1 MRLTNTQRTGNSGA
15 FASLRQERGKGRKG
29 HLGELAILGT
39 TAIVDI
45 MSICKV
51 TYAQL

>member
-15 FASLRQERGKGRKG
+15 FASLRQEQGKGRKE
-29 HLGELAILGT
+29 HLGELAMLDN

-51 TYAQL
+51 TYAHL